1 MLGFLIYFFRR
12 PFFFSPHSRSPVIL
26 ASTSSFLFS
35 PRHSC
40 GGRNPADN
48 KKREKKP
55 LPCTKYVCR
64 YVWYRF
70 RCMQIGCGT
79 RIRTWINGFKG
90 HCPAF
95 RRSRNDN
102 HHILKKALKR
112 RTFGSEYYRIYTIK
126 SMYFVF
132 NVPRIFPDKLPHEA
146 AVSHLQIPSD
156 RDTRRDNIKN
166 DNRPKL
172 ASEYEYDVLM
182 EIPSDIHNISGK
194 EIRNVRLK
202 EINKRDK
209 Q

>member
-1 MLGFLIYFFRR
+1 
-12 PFFFSPHSRSPVIL
+12 
-26 ASTSSFLFS
+26 
-35 PRHSC
+35 
-40 GGRNPADN
+40 
-48 KKREKKP
+48 
-55 LPCTKYVCR
+55 
-64 YVWYRF
+64 
-70 RCMQIGCGT
+70 
-79 RIRTWINGFKG
+79 
-90 HCPAF
+90 
-95 RRSRNDN
+95 
-102 HHILKKALKR
+102 
-112 RTFGSEYYRIYTIK
+112 
-126 SMYFVF
+126 MYFVF